1 MRRTKEQIEKDKKD
15 SVISEIKKL
24 IKLYG
29 EQTGEFWIWNKY
41 PICIKDV
48 CVDTVGLDKNNTLL
62 FGNFA
67 EGRNIFLKI
76 IHSENDLNSRWLSE
90 FLTDFKHM
98 IHI

>member
-1 MRRTKEQIEKDKKD
+1 MRRTKEQIENDKKN
-15 SVISEIKKL
+15 SAVSEIKKL
-24 IKLYG
+24 IKSYG
-29 EQTGEFWIWNKY
+29 QQAGEFWVWNKY

-48 CVDTVGLDKNNTLL
+48 CVDTVGLDKNNILL

-76 IHSENDLNSRWLSE
+76 MRSENDLNSRWLNE